1 MAAVVAE
8 AKTPSHS
15 RGHDALLAH
24 ISTSDELALKVR
36 TNLTTEGYAVVPG
49 VFTREECAAQID
61 LLWRFV
67 EALNSTVKREDPDTW
82 YPQAG
87 GSGSKERASD
97 RGDRGQLVD
106 PWPHTGWK
114 SFSDMFQSHQAG
126 WLFSDLREVLAE
138 RVFGKVSLQRSE
150 SKP

>member
-1 MAAVVAE
+1 MAAVAIAE
-8 AKTPSHS
+8 AKTPPHS
-15 RGHDALLAH
+15 RGHNALLAH
-24 ISTSDELALKVR
+24 ISTSDELALRVR
-36 TNLTTEGYAVVPG
+36 TKLTTEGYVVVPG
-49 VFTREECAAQID
+49 VFTREECAAHLG

-67 EALNSTVKREDPDTW
+67 EALNPSVKRVDLDTW
-82 YPQAG
+82 YPQPR
-87 GSGSKERASD
+87 GSGSKERAV
-97 RGDRGQLVD
+97 GD

-138 RVFGKVSLQRSE
+138 RVFGKVRTNLERSE